1 MEKMTIT
8 MYIIIINKQ
17 KNIAPTQSIPAVFI
31 ELLPSKHLLS
41 RFSSI
46 QKQHFVFS
54 SFPSKVNDTT
64 SKITKHRE
72 AHSNVIKISLMSCSS
87 KFLNLFDDSI
97 KYSFV

>member
-17 KNIAPTQSIPAVFI
+17 KNIAPTQSIPDVFI

-64 SKITKHRE
+64 NKRIKHSD
-72 AHSNVIKISLMSCSS
+72 AHSNFIKF
-87 KFLNLFDDSI
+87 FL
-97 KYSFV
+97 